1 MCKKDVETIVLKGR
15 GLVEGKVRG
24 PALVTSQPISF
35 YGGIDPSSGVITERG
50 HELEGKVVS
59 SKILVFPYG
68 KGSTVGSYIIYHMAK
83 IGTAPLAI
91 INVESEP
98 IIVTGCVLAN
108 IPLVDKLN
116 KNPIKTIKSGD
127 IVEVDGTNGTVSI
140 FSKAKT

>member
-1 MCKKDVETIVLKGR
+1 MCKKDIKTIILKGR
-15 GLVEGKVRG
+15 GLVEGLVEG
-24 PALVTSQPISF
+24 TALVTSQPISF
-35 YGGIDPSSGVITERG
+35 YGGIDPSSGVVTERG
-50 HELEGKVVS
+50 HELEGKTVS
-59 SKILVFPYG
+59 GKILVFPYG

-116 KNPIKTIKSGD
+116 KNPIKTITTGD
-127 IVEVDGTNGTVSI
+127 IVRVDGTTGTVFI
-140 FSKAKT
+140 FSKA